1 MAIDENI
8 ETCAPVTEDLICDE
22 ILQKRNDE
30 LENVDVS
37 SDEDDEPEPPTR
49 KQVREA
55 LEIIRRSIQCR
66 GHNDDFEQFFK
77 FEKSIMNL
85 NTPVCTQTNLSQ
97 FF

>member
-1 MAIDENI
+1 
-8 ETCAPVTEDLICDE
+8 VTKDLICDE

-49 KQVREA
+49 KRVRET
-55 LEIIRRSIQCR
+55 LEIICRSVQYR

-77 FEKSIMNL
+77 FKKSIMNW
-85 NTPVCTQTNLSQ
+85 NTPVYMQTNLSQ